1 MWNLEPG
8 TWNLEP
14 AVNVTRLDRSAV
26 PLIVLALTACSVGAG
41 LQVLSAPDDKIR
53 VERIAQTLLKTL
65 PFRFLGRSFAFHIV
79 GDDRAAGWNIAPGI
93 IYISQPAAR
102 HSSDDELAQLIAHSM
117 GHDLLAHPVTKTDV
131 SDSRLAA
138 ELTTIAVVPGGIL
151 LGGIVEGMT
160 GNSDYTL
167 AQEIEAERIG
177 LRIWLRS
184 GRDCGTWIGLRQ
196 GQKERG
202 GSWHEPIKEVAP
214 PLDDLT
220 AAAKTECVGRL

>member
-1 MWNLEPG
+1 M
-8 TWNLEP
+8 
-14 AVNVTRLDRSAV
+14 
-26 PLIVLALTACSVGAG
+26 LALSACSVGAG
-41 LQVLSAPDDKIR
+41 LQVLPAPDDKIR
-53 VERIAQTLLKTL
+53 VERIANTLLKTL
-65 PFRFLGRSFAFHIV
+65 PFKFLGRSFAFHIV

-102 HSSDDELAQLIAHSM
+102 YLSDDELAQLIVHSI
-117 GHDLLAHPVTKTDV
+117 GHDLLAHPVTVTDV

-138 ELTTIAVVPGGIL
+138 ELTTIAVVPGGVL
-151 LGGIVEGMT
+151 LGGIFEGMT
-160 GNSDYTL
+160 SSSDYTL

-184 GRDCGTWIGLRQ
+184 GRDCATWIALRK

-202 GSWHEPIKEVAP
+202 ASWHEPIKEVAP

-220 AAAKTECVGRL
+220 ALAERECSRRPLGP